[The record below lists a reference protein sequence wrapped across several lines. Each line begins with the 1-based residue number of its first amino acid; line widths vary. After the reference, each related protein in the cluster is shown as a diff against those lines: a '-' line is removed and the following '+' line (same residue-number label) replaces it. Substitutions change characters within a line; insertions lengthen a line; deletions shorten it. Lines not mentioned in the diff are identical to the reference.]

1 MNGGIAL
8 GQMVQPKKVVEME
21 VQQGT
26 IHIQHYCVYLIP
38 VNHKPCSSVEA
49 IMPSKPEILNR
60 GTVARSRLFRADE
73 IHLRFSNGEVRTYEK
88 LCTGGP
94 GAVLIVPLLDEN
106 TVLLVRE
113 YAVGIEDYHLALP
126 KGAMDLGESLL
137 EAANRELKEEVGY
150 GARQLKFLKRI
161 HLSPAYME
169 HGINLVLA
177 WDLYPERLP
186 GDEPEPIEVVPYPL
200 DRLLELVMRPDVC
213 EGRSIAALF
222 MAREWLAGNLSLES
236 T

>member
-1 MNGGIAL
+1 MML
-8 GQMVQPKKVVEME
+8 
-21 VQQGT
+21 T
-26 IHIQHYCVYLIP
+26 
-38 VNHKPCSSVEA
+38 KP
-49 IMPSKPEILNR
+49 IILKR
-60 GTVARSRLFRADE
+60 ATVARSRLFRADE
-73 IHLRFSNGEVRTYEK
+73 IQLRFSNGEERHYEK

-94 GAVLIVPLLDEN
+94 GAVLIVPLLDEK

-126 KGAMDLGESLL
+126 KGAIDQGESVL

-150 GARQLKFLKRI
+150 GARKLQFLKRL

-169 HGINLVLA
+169 HGINVLVA
-177 WDLYPERLP
+177 WDLYPQRLT

-200 DRLLELVMRPDVC
+200 ADLLELIARPDVC

-222 MAREWLAGNLSLES
+222 MAREWLAGNLRGEA
-236 T
+236 THDMPVDPGQGVINE